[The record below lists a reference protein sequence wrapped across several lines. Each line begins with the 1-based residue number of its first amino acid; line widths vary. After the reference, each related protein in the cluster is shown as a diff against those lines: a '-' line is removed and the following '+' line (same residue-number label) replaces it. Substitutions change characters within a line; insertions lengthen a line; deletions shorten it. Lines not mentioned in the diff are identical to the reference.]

1 MKLIATL
8 IPATLLLAACGTQA
22 DAPEDAGAVDH
33 SAMDH
38 SAMDHSAMDHSGH
51 DMGDAAKADLTAA
64 QAAYKAVNDRM
75 HAGMADI
82 PADADVAFMAGMLAH
97 HKGAVEM
104 SEVALKYAKDD
115 KARDLATRVIAAQ
128 KAEIAEMEAWL
139 AERAAQ

>member
-8 IPATLLLAACGTQA
+8 IPASLLLAACGTQA
-22 DAPEDAGAVDH
+22 DAPKDEGAVDH
-33 SAMDH
+33 STMDH
-38 SAMDHSAMDHSGH
+38 STMDHSGH

-82 PADADVAFMAGMLAH
+82 PADADVAFMQGMLAH

>member
-1 MKLIATL
+1 MKLIIAL
-8 IPATLLLAACGTQA
+8 APAVLVLLAACGSEA
-22 DAPEDAGAVDH
+22 EPAKEAAAVDH
-33 SAMDH
+33 ST
-38 SAMDHSAMDHSGH
+38 MDHSGH
-51 DMGDAAKADLTAA
+51 DMGAATPADLTEA

-82 PADADVAFMAGMLAH
+82 PADPDVAFMQGMLAH

-104 SEVALKYAKDD
+104 SEVALKYAKDA

-139 AERAAQ
+139 KARGGK

>member
-1 MKLIATL
+1 MKPALIL
-8 IPATLLLAACGTQA
+8 PTLLLIAACGPETPA
-22 DAPEDAGAVDH
+22 KDAAVDH
-33 SAMDH
+33 STMDH
-38 SAMDHSAMDHSGH
+38 SQMDHSGH
-51 DMGDAAKADLTAA
+51 DMGAATPAGDLTEA

-82 PADADVAFMAGMLAH
+82 PADADVAFMQGMLAH

-104 SEVALKYAKDD
+104 SEVALKYAKDE

-139 AERAAQ
+139 KAREGR

>member
-8 IPATLLLAACGTQA
+8 IPAALLLAACGTQA
-22 DAPEDAGAVDH
+22 DAPKDEAAVDH
-33 SAMDH
+33 STMDH
-38 SAMDHSAMDHSGH
+38 STMDHSGH
-51 DMGDAAKADLTAA
+51 DMSSAAKADLTEA
-64 QAAYKAVNDRM
+64 QAAYKAVNDKM

-97 HKGAVEM
+97 HQGAVEM

-139 AERAAQ
+139 KQREAK